1 VKRRLYDR
9 LLRWKDEEASESA
22 LLIEG
27 ARRVG
32 KSWLAETFAKSEYRS
47 YVLIDFNLA
56 PAAITDIFENDLDD
70 LDVFF
75 RKLSDYYGVRL
86 YEGETLF
93 VFDEVQEFPKAS
105 PAIKY
110 LVKDGRYHFLET
122 GSLVSIHENVAGIV
136 IPSEEESVRLYPL
149 DFEEF
154 LWATGRENLL
164 EIIKAHRYDL
174 APMGPVHRKAMDA
187 FREYMVIGGMP
198 QAVEKWV
205 MAHDLKKV
213 EAAKR
218 KILNLYRGDIRKHA
232 GKYALKAEGVFDEI
246 PAQLMR
252 HDKKFRMATL
262 GESARMREYEDAFMW
277 LRDAR
282 VVNVAYNATEPTV
295 GLKLSADFATLKCYM
310 ADTGL
315 LVSHAFGANPR
326 GLAEIHRR
334 IMFDSI
340 ALNEGMLV
348 ENVVAQML
356 TATDVEL
363 FFYARYDKKDAEN
376 RMEIDFL
383 LPVGEVGR
391 KKNVCAVEVKSEE
404 GYTLL
409 SLEKFRR
416 KFKDSVG
423 NSYVLHPG
431 DIRQENGAVHL
442 PLYMAPWIEYGAC
455 SA

>member
-1 VKRRLYDR
+1 MKRKLYDR
-9 LLRWKDEEASESA
+9 LLQWKREEAPESA
-22 LLIEG
+22 ILIQG

-32 KSWLAETFAKSEYRS
+32 KSWLAETFAKSEYRTHI
-47 YVLIDFNLA
+47 LIDFNLA
-56 PAAITDIFENDLDD
+56 PAAIIDIFENDLED

-93 VFDEVQEFPKAS
+93 VFDEVQECPRARA
-105 PAIKY
+105 AIKY

-122 GSLVSIHENVAGIV
+122 GSLVSIQENVEGIV
-136 IPSEEESVRLYPL
+136 IPSEEESVQLCPL

-154 LWATGRENLL
+154 LWATGREDLA
-164 EIIKAHRYDL
+164 EIIKAHRRDL

-187 FREYMVIGGMP
+187 FREYLVIGGMP
-198 QAVEKWV
+198 QAVVKWAV
-205 MAHDLKKV
+205 AHDLKKV

-218 KILNLYRGDIRKHA
+218 KILNLYREDIRKHA

-277 LRDAR
+277 LKDAR
-282 VVNVAYNATEPTV
+282 VVNVACNATEPTV

-356 TATDVEL
+356 ASNGVEL
-363 FFYARYDKKDAEN
+363 FFYARYDKENAEN

-383 LPVGEVGR
+383 LPSGDVGR
-391 KKNVCAVEVKSEE
+391 KRNVFAVEVKSEE

-409 SLEKFRR
+409 SLDKFRK
-416 KFKDSVG
+416 KFKDNIG
-423 NSYVLHPG
+423 QSYVLHTG
-431 DIRQENGAVHL
+431 EICQTDGVLHM
-442 PLYMAPWIEYGAC
+442 PLYMAQWLV
-455 SA
+455 

>member
-1 VKRRLYDR
+1 MKRKLYER
-9 LLRWKDEEASESA
+9 LLQWKSEEASESA
-22 LLIEG
+22 ILIDG

-32 KSWLAETFAKSEYRS
+32 KSWLAETFAKNEYRS
-47 YVLIDFNLA
+47 YVLIDFNVV
-56 PAAITDIFENDLDD
+56 PAAISDIFNNDLED

-93 VFDEVQEFPKAS
+93 VFDEVQEFPRARA
-105 PAIKY
+105 AIKY
-110 LVKDGRYHFLET
+110 LVQDGRYHFIET
-122 GSLVSIHENVAGIV
+122 GSLVSIQENVAGIV
-136 IPSEEESVRLYPL
+136 IPSEEEHIKLYPM

-154 LWATGRENLL
+154 LWATGRETLA
-164 EIIKAHRYDL
+164 EAIKAHRRDL
-174 APMGPVHRKAMDA
+174 APMGPAHRKAMDA

-198 QAVEKWV
+198 QAVNKWV
-205 MAHDLKKV
+205 EVHDLKKV
-213 EAAKR
+213 ETVKR
-218 KILNLYRGDIRKHA
+218 KILNLYREDIRKHA

-262 GESARMREYEDAFMW
+262 GETARMREYEEAFMW
-277 LRDAR
+277 LKDAR
-282 VVNVAYNATEPTV
+282 VMNVAYNATEPTV

-326 GLAEIHRR
+326 GLSEIVRR
-334 IMFDSI
+334 IMFDAI
-340 ALNEGMLV
+340 ALNEGMMV

-356 TATDVEL
+356 ASNDLDL
-363 FFYARYDKKDAEN
+363 FFYARYDKQNAEN

-383 LPVGEVGR
+383 LPCGDVSR
-391 KKNVCAVEVKSEE
+391 KKNVCAVEVKSDE

-409 SLEKFRR
+409 SLEKFRK
-416 KFKDSVG
+416 KFQGNVG
-423 NSYVLHPG
+423 MSFVLHAG
-431 DIRQENGAVHL
+431 DICREKEILRL
-442 PLYMAPWIEYGAC
+442 PLYMGQWLDV
-455 SA
+455 

>member
-1 VKRRLYDR
+1 MKRRLYDR
-9 LLRWKDEEASESA
+9 LLQWKNEEAPESA
-22 LLIEG
+22 ILIEG

-32 KSWLAETFAKSEYRS
+32 KSWLAETFAKAEYRS

-56 PAAITDIFENDLDD
+56 PEAIIDIFENDLEN

-93 VFDEVQEFPKAS
+93 VFDEVQECPKARA
-105 PAIKY
+105 AIKY

-122 GSLVSIHENVAGIV
+122 GSLVSIHENVTGIV
-136 IPSEEESVRLYPL
+136 IPSEEESVRLCPL

-154 LWATGRENLL
+154 LWATGREDLAQV
-164 EIIKAHRYDL
+164 IKAHRQDL
-174 APMGPVHRKAMDA
+174 TPMGPVHRKAMDA
-187 FREYMVIGGMP
+187 FREYLVIGGMP

-205 MAHDLKKV
+205 TLHDMKRV
-213 EAAKR
+213 EAVKR
-218 KILNLYRGDIRKHA
+218 KILNLYREDIRKHA

-277 LRDAR
+277 LKDAR

-310 ADTGL
+310 GDTGL
-315 LVSHAFGANPR
+315 LVSHAFGANPK

-340 ALNEGMLV
+340 ALNEGMLI
-348 ENVVAQML
+348 ENAVAQML
-356 TATDVEL
+356 VANGIEL
-363 FFYARYDKKDAEN
+363 FFYARYDKKNAEN

-383 LPVGEVGR
+383 LPSGAIGR
-391 KKNVCAVEVKSEE
+391 KKNVVAVEVKSEE
-404 GYTLL
+404 NYTLL
-409 SLEKFRR
+409 SLEKFGK
-416 KFKDSVG
+416 KFKDNVG
-423 NSYVLHPG
+423 ASYVLHTG
-431 DIRQENGAVHL
+431 EIRQGKGVL
-442 PLYMAPWIEYGAC
+442 YMPLYMAQWIEGV
-455 SA
+455 